1 MLTFVLQS
9 ITYQLLWQRFW
20 QSNQNQICFSKPT
33 NWGKLSTCGV
43 SNSNSGQ
50 TFNLNVFMEKKKS
63 ADEHVARLFLRD
75 YMHIQMLMCF
85 LTGWIVD
92 SEVLSVPQHSFT
104 PWSLFVASGDIET
117 LMPSAGGFGVRHP
130 ITNCRN
136 LYSYCQTK
144 VHHHPTLNTITVKLG
159 N

>member
-1 MLTFVLQS
+1 MTKVLTVKSEPNLFLKTNKLRKIVHMWS
-9 ITYQLLWQRFW
+9 FKFKFRPNIQLK
-20 QSNQNQICFSKPT
+20 CFY
-33 NWGKLSTCGV
+33 G
-43 SNSNSGQ
+43 
-50 TFNLNVFMEKKKS
+50 EKKS

-92 SEVLSVPQHSFT
+92 SEVLYVPQHSFT